1 MQLIKIVASA
11 WFILSG
17 IGVQAHELP
26 LVQVHGNKFITP
38 DNQVVVFKGVSASDP
53 FKLQEQGHWD
63 KAYFT
68 EIKKWGANIVRLP
81 VHPANWRALGN
92 EAYCKLLDAGIQ
104 WATELQLYII
114 IDWHSIGNLQTG
126 KFFRPSYHTTQ
137 DETNNF
143 WRTMAKRYGRHTTV
157 AFFELFNEPV
167 KSGEFGECS
176 WLEWKTLQETMISI
190 IRGEGATTVPLV
202 AGFNWG
208 YDLIE
213 AGTNPIDATGIGY
226 VSHPYP
232 MKRDKPWAEKWTTD
246 WGFMAAHYPV
256 ILTEI
261 GFSGHEE
268 KGAHIPVISD
278 ELYGEAI
285 VNYCNAKGI
294 SYTVWCFD
302 PDWAPML
309 ISDWQFNV
317 TRQGKFFKQTWLKK

>member
-1 MQLIKIVASA
+1 
-11 WFILSG
+11 
-17 IGVQAHELP
+17 
-26 LVQVHGNKFITP
+26 
-38 DNQVVVFKGVSASDP
+38 
-53 FKLQEQGHWD
+53 
-63 KAYFT
+63 
-68 EIKKWGANIVRLP
+68 
-81 VHPANWRALGN
+81 
-92 EAYCKLLDAGIQ
+92 
-104 WATELQLYII
+104 
-114 IDWHSIGNLQTG
+114 
-126 KFFRPSYHTTQ
+126 
-137 DETNNF
+137 
-143 WRTMAKRYGRHTTV
+143 MAKRYGRHTTV

-176 WLEWKTLQETMISI
+176 WLEWKTLQETIITI

-213 AGTNPIDATGIGY
+213 AGANPINATGIGY

-232 MKRDKPWAEKWTTD
+232 MKRDKPWAEKWTAD
-246 WGFMAAHYPV
+246 WGFMAANYPV

-261 GFSGHEE
+261 GFSGREE

-285 VNYCNAKGI
+285 VNYCNDTGI

-302 PDWAPML
+302 PEWAPML